1 MYPESIDL
9 SRSSTARAFVLDKYA
24 FASDA
29 APNSRAMCLRMLS
42 RYLHFNRLFHTPPPN
57 PHVGAVAHTQMSGF
71 TCGIGGQGSGEG
83 FDKQVTTTTKAG
95 QARRPSSPR
104 VASQHNKQKTNTQQ
118 HERKRPQQ
126 VSTQP
131 GT

>member
-1 MYPESIDL
+1 
-9 SRSSTARAFVLDKYA
+9 
-24 FASDA
+24 
-29 APNSRAMCLRMLS
+29 
-42 RYLHFNRLFHTPPPN
+42 
-57 PHVGAVAHTQMSGF
+57 VGAVAHTQMSGF

-104 VASQHNKQKTNTQQ
+104 VASQHNKQKTHTQQ
-118 HERKRPQQ
+118 HERKQPQQ
-126 VSTQP
+126 ASTQP